1 MATRVQ
7 ALKLG
12 LGKAKQADIV
22 TVAGSFLTFE
32 KTNEDVTSVN
42 FTTENDAP
50 WIGKGNEFVSSA
62 GVYPVSQTP
71 QNRIEMYGSAEM
83 VTWAFAYALGHVAE
97 ATGLYTLKPIQNG
110 TTLELP
116 YFSICEQM
124 PEGGAE
130 AIDNVYVGCSM
141 EDVTFTLNSGPGLQ
155 STKVVSNWVGSGNYT
170 SPSTV
175 SLPSLTTQHFMPGAS
190 AALTVNG
197 TDYVAAK
204 TLLNATIGWKNN
216 LLLNAG
222 FFPGSGTQ
230 NGAAVRGRME
240 IGVRQPTFEF
250 TVRLL
255 STSTEF
261 ASLVGLTSGTAV
273 LTVTFDAT
281 HTTTFTF
288 GEVTFESVTNTVV
301 DGIAAVRV
309 VCAVQDSDGTGN
321 PLIVTSKCGI
331 TGIAQ

>member
-7 ALKLG
+7 ALQMG

-22 TVAGSFLTFE
+22 TPSASFMHIE
-32 KTNEDVTSVN
+32 KTNEEITSVN

-50 WIGKGNEFVSSA
+50 WIGKGNEFVSA
-62 GVYPVSQTP
+62 NGVYAVSQTP
-71 QNRIEMYGSAEM
+71 ANRVEMYGSAEL
-83 VTWAFAYALGHVAE
+83 VTWAFAYGLGHVAE
-97 ATGLYTLKPIQNG
+97 ATGTYTLKPIQNG

-116 YFSICEQM
+116 YFTVVEQL
-124 PEGGAE
+124 PEGGDE
-130 AIDNVYVGCSM
+130 AIDNAYVGCAV

-155 STKVVSNWVGSGNYT
+155 STKIVTNWVGSGNYV

-175 SLPSLTTQHFMPGAS
+175 SLPDLQTQHFMLSAS
-190 AALTVNG
+190 ATLSILSV
-197 TDYVAAK
+197 DYVAAK
-204 TLLNATIGWKNN
+204 TLLNCTIGWKNN

-222 FFPGSGTQ
+222 FFPGSGEQ

-261 ASLVGLTSGTAV
+261 ASLVGLTQGTAV
-273 LTVTFDAT
+273 LTVTFDGT

-288 GEVTFESVTNTVV
+288 AEVTFESVTNVV
-301 DGIAAVRV
+301 DNGIAAVKV

-321 PLIVTSKCGI
+321 PLVVTSKCGV